1 MSDHF
6 SGPRAMAG
14 PAADITDMWA
24 FPSPERPGHLVLAVG
39 MQPAAM
45 PGAHFS
51 DEVLTRI
58 RLRPLEIAGAGA
70 KRCFPFAP
78 ESEELVVELG
88 FSAPRPTGSNG
99 TRVQEGWCR
108 VPSGETLDFT
118 VGDEQRA
125 EGDAVRVYAG
135 YRADPFFFDV
145 PAWFQS
151 VEAGRLLFQ
160 EQGTNILDG
169 LNLMAIVVELDTAML
184 AGGPLFGVASET
196 VAAGPLPIRID
207 RFGRPEIK
215 NVMLNQQGFDKVNA
229 TIELRDLYNLED
241 AFHMSGDYRPVYATR
256 LNANLAAFDQLDG
269 ETGWQLGP
277 DGEHPLTELLLDDYM
292 VVDVSKPLATDSFFE
307 IESAVLQGRAHETC
321 GGRWLDD
328 DVMDTIFTFMVSG
341 VPGTHVSDG
350 VDAPWKAAAM
360 AFPYFASPNPN
371 PPAIAEVVAGLGAQ
385 DA

>member
-1 MSDHF
+1 
-6 SGPRAMAG
+6 
-14 PAADITDMWA
+14 
-24 FPSPERPGHLVLAVG
+24 
-39 MQPAAM
+39 
-45 PGAHFS
+45 
-51 DEVLTRI
+51 
-58 RLRPLEIAGAGA
+58 
-70 KRCFPFAP
+70 
-78 ESEELVVELG
+78 
-88 FSAPRPTGSNG
+88 
-99 TRVQEGWCR
+99 
-108 VPSGETLDFT
+108 
-118 VGDEQRA
+118 
-125 EGDAVRVYAG
+125 
-135 YRADPFFFDV
+135 
-145 PAWFQS
+145 
-151 VEAGRLLFQ
+151 
-160 EQGTNILDG
+160 
-169 LNLMAIVVELDTAML
+169 
-184 AGGPLFGVASET
+184 VASET

-215 NVMLNQQGFDKVNA
+215 NVMLAPPDFDKVNA

-277 DGEHPLTELLLDDYM
+277 NGEHPLTELLLDDYM
-292 VVDVSKPLATDSFFE
+292 VVDVSKPFATDSFFE

-371 PPAIAEVVAGLGAQ
+371 PPAIAEVVAALGAQ